1 MCIKV
6 LTVYQRGHFG
16 GETAMQSYKI
26 YFNSKAGDT
35 IIKEKKKEEK
45 NREQRIESREENKGL
60 IVLLGLLGLLDL
72 LVQLVQWV

>member
-26 YFNSKAGDT
+26 YFNSKAGNT
-35 IIKEKKKEEK
+35 IIKEKKKEK
-45 NREQRIESREENKGL
+45 NRTENREERTEGL
-60 IVLLGLLGLLDL
+60 ESY
-72 LVQLVQWV
+72 